1 MEQVG
6 LVVEVKEDKAVVAV
20 KRHDVCS
27 KCGGCGVAASG
38 RGETQLEA
46 LNKVNATVGQTV
58 KIYSDTSHIL
68 KASFMVYIVPLL
80 ALLAGLFIGQ
90 QLEGSAGLRLDVLLG
105 AVFLLIS
112 YFLVRS
118 YDRKVA
124 GRQLAAAVVEIL
136 PAACE
141 GPTDEK
147 C

>member
-90 QLEGSAGLRLDVLLG
+90 QLEGSAGLRRDVLLG
-105 AVFLLIS
+105 AGFLLIA
-112 YFLVRS
+112 YFRVRVMIA
-118 YDRKVA
+118 VA
-124 GRQLAAAVVEIL
+124 DRQLAAAVVETHPQ
-136 PAACE
+136 PART
-141 GPTDEK
+141 GRRK
-147 C
+147 CLY